1 MDRRTLLQA
10 ALAGFVGNRLAALA
24 PPAHAQDAPAA
35 PPSFSFDDV
44 VARAREAATL
54 PYSRPLM
61 KMAEPFA
68 DLTYDQFRA
77 IRFRDDRR
85 LFTDGGRAFQ
95 MDLMPPGFSFQDRIE
110 IYTVVNGEARPIPFS
125 TDYFSFHPDY
135 FPDAGGGTPSEI
147 EAMGFS
153 GLRFRFPLNRPGVWD
168 EVAVFQG
175 ASYFRAIAQGTL
187 YGLSARGLAIGTAGA
202 GAEEFPIFTAFW
214 VHEPQPGDRV
224 LRMSALLDSDSVAGA
239 FDFALEPGTETVMHV
254 RSVLFPRR
262 DIDTVGIAPLTSM
275 YFFGPERRAGIDD
288 FRDAVHDS
296 DGLRIVN
303 GSGERL
309 WRPLRNPSAVETS
322 SFLDDNP
329 RSFGL
334 IQRAR
339 DFHDYE
345 DAETHYE
352 RRPSAWIEPEGDWG
366 RGAVMLVEIPS
377 ADEFADNIVAF
388 WRPAEPLTAGS
399 ENTFVY
405 RLTWGL
411 TEGEALPLARIVSTR
426 SGLSILDARER
437 VFVVDFD
444 LGLINIAT
452 VEPRIEASAGE
463 VKGLSI
469 APIPGGNLA
478 RVGFHFVAGDLTS
491 AEFRLWLQSEG
502 AEASGDLALPLERLT
517 RDPANRFAS
526 VRSAPPPPSPAVRK
540 HGLRLPSPSRL
551 VNLPAARARH
561 VHASC
566 MSRA

>member
-1 MDRRTLLQA
+1 M
-10 ALAGFVGNRLAALA
+10 
-24 PPAHAQDAPAA
+24 
-35 PPSFSFDDV
+35 
-44 VARAREAATL
+44 
-54 PYSRPLM
+54 
-61 KMAEPFA
+61 
-68 DLTYDQFRA
+68 
-77 IRFRDDRR
+77 
-85 LFTDGGRAFQ
+85 
-95 MDLMPPGFSFQDRIE
+95 
-110 IYTVVNGEARPIPFS
+110 
-125 TDYFSFHPDY
+125 
-135 FPDAGGGTPSEI
+135 
-147 EAMGFS
+147 
-153 GLRFRFPLNRPGVWD
+153 
-168 EVAVFQG
+168 
-175 ASYFRAIAQGTL
+175 
-187 YGLSARGLAIGTAGA
+187 
-202 GAEEFPIFTAFW
+202 
-214 VHEPQPGDRV
+214 
-224 LRMSALLDSDSVAGA
+224 AGA

-339 DFHDYE
+339 DFHDFE

-469 APIPGGNLA
+469 APLPGRQPRPRRLPLRRRRPHLRRVPPLA
-478 RVGFHFVAGDLTS
+478 
-491 AEFRLWLQSEG
+491 AERGRRSL
-502 AEASGDLALPLERLT
+502 GDLALPLERLT